1 MTISGVVEMS
11 RRTGWVLALILAL
24 FSAAASADIYK
35 YVDSHGRVFLTDKP
49 PHKGYRILVRT
60 WKGWR
65 EKSYDYRDFKR
76 NQQRY
81 RSAIARVASR
91 YRLPGAL
98 IHAVVTTESAYDPNA
113 VSRAGAVGLMQLMPA
128 TARRYGV
135 SNRKDPMAN
144 LNAGTRYLRD
154 LLGMFDNNL
163 VLAIAAY
170 NAGENAVRKYRNQVP
185 PFRET
190 RHYVDKVLQY
200 YRKYRKSL

>member
-1 MTISGVVEMS
+1 MS
-11 RRTGWVLALILAL
+11 RRTGWQYVRVLPLLMLTL
-24 FSAAASADIYK
+24 FVGTARADIYK
-35 YVDSHGRVFLTDKP
+35 FVDSRGRVFLTDKP
-49 PHKGYRILVRT
+49 PHKGYKILVRT
-60 WKGWR
+60 WKGWVER
-65 EKSYDYRDFKR
+65 SHDYRNFKR
-76 NQQRY
+76 NQERY
-81 RSAIARVASR
+81 RPAIARVASR
-91 YRLPGAL
+91 YHLPNAL
-98 IHAVVTTESAYDPNA
+98 IHAVVTTESGYDANA

-128 TARRYGV
+128 TAHRYGV
-135 SNRKDPMAN
+135 SNRKDPLAN

-200 YRKYRKSL
+200 YRQYRKSL